1 MRKSLLY
8 FSILIIVTNFLF
20 FAVGILA
27 NIGFVGAFMGGLM
40 AIGTDPIII
49 VISILIG
56 TVLVNLQSRFLVIY
70 FILASI
76 IGATIVHLMLGTTKL
91 IVDIVRVDVLLIIPS
106 IIIIVA
112 SLFGPK
118 SKVSTKKN
126 KVKVNPYYDNN
137 RPTTNKNTF
146 ISSGYRLLK
155 VDTLDN
161 TPISEETIEKIGKQI
176 KKNNSDIVIFSD
188 FRHGIF
194 HRNSTEKF
202 CNYISKKTFKIAD
215 SQVASRWGN
224 ITEFKNFDLITP
236 NEKEARFSLA
246 DQDSTVGGLAGRLKT
261 KTNYKNIILKL
272 GSRGIV
278 CCSGKVPEIYSIGSF
293 ADNVLDAVGSGDA
306 LLAYSSL
313 ILKTTNSIVAA
324 GIIGSIAAACECEID
339 GNKPINVD
347 LVLQKID
354 SIEKKT
360 QYN

>member
-1 MRKSLLY
+1 VALHLKAAGAKVT
-8 FSILIIVTNFLF
+8 FSTV
-20 FAVGILA
+20 
-27 NIGFVGAFMGGLM
+27 IGDDELGKN
-40 AIGTDPIII
+40 
-49 VISILIG
+49 
-56 TVLVNLQSRFLVIY
+56 VLKEL
-70 FILASI
+70 
-76 IGATIVHLMLGTTKL
+76 
-91 IVDIVRVDVLLIIPS
+91 
-106 IIIIVA
+106 
-112 SLFGPK
+112 
-118 SKVSTKKN
+118 KKN
-126 KVKVNPYYDNN
+126 KIKVNPYYDNN

-161 TPISEETIEKIGKQI
+161 TPISEDTIEKIGTQI
-176 KKNNSDIVIFSD
+176 KKNNSDILIFSD

-202 CNYISKKTFKIAD
+202 CSYISKKTFKIAD

-246 DQDSTVGGLAGRLKT
+246 DQDSTVGGLAGRLKI

-278 CCSGKVPEIYSIGSF
+278 CCSGTGKGSEIFSIGSF
-293 ADNVLDAVGSGDA
+293 TDNVLDAVGSGDA

-313 ILKTTNSIVAA
+313 ILKATNSIVAA

-347 LVLQKID
+347 LVLKKID